1 MLYIHGDVTETKIE
15 RAVERAFDR
24 ADAQLMRGELT
35 QDQYDDLSDQIGND
49 ANRLYQQFVTP
60 FAHFAG
66 VRR

>member
-1 MLYIHGDVTETKIE
+1 MLYIYGDVTETKIE

-60 FAHFAG
+60 FAYFAG